1 MSLRNVGLV
10 YRKELLESLRDRR
23 TLMSTILIP
32 LLLFPVLAIG
42 IGYLGAELIGEAS
55 REPSTIMILGG
66 ADSPEVVQG
75 LGMVK
80 NLHIIP
86 AVPNYVDLI
95 TNKKVRAVVDI
106 PAGFQAAIA
115 RGERTAVKIYIF
127 SGDLKSSFG
136 AARIEKFFSEYRDT
150 TVRHSLTAEK
160 LPESLMKP
168 FDIKQENV
176 VSDEKVAAETFG
188 GLIPY
193 LVILMCMTGAMYPAM
208 DLTAGEKERGTM
220 ETILSSPISR
230 THLVLGKFLLV
241 LTASLAT
248 AALSVFSM
256 GVSFWALQHGPALE
270 AAQSGDSSFVQLHI
284 GLGAV
289 LAVFVMALPVAVLF
303 SAVLMTIALFAK
315 TYKEAQSYLTPM
327 TFIVIIPAVAAML
340 PGIELTPKL
349 ALIPILNVSLLCKEL
364 VAGTYHWTFIVLI
377 FLSTCVYAAA
387 ALFVAVKMFQRES
400 VLFRS

>member
-23 TLMSTILIP
+23 TLLSTILIP
-32 LLLFPVLAIG
+32 LLLFPVLAVG
-42 IGYLGAELIGEAS
+42 IGYLGAELIGAAS
-55 REPSTIMILGG
+55 REPSTIMIRGG
-66 ADSPEVVQG
+66 TDSPDVIQG
-75 LGMVK
+75 LAKVK
-80 NLHIIP
+80 NLRIVP
-86 AVPNYVDLI
+86 AVADYVNLI
-95 TNKKVRAVVDI
+95 SNKKVRAVVDI
-106 PAGFQAAIA
+106 PPGFQAAIA
-115 RGERTAVKIYIF
+115 RGEHPTVKIYIF

-136 AARIEKFFSEYRDT
+136 ATRIEKFFTEYRDT
-150 TVRHSLTAEK
+150 KVRRSLAAEK
-160 LPESLMKP
+160 LPENLIKP

-176 VSDEKVAAETFG
+176 VSPEKVAAETFG
-188 GLIPY
+188 GIIPY

-220 ETILSSPISR
+220 ETILSSPIPR

-248 AALSVFSM
+248 AALSVISM
-256 GVSFWALQHGPALE
+256 GASFWGLRHGPALE
-270 AAQSGDSSFVQLHI
+270 AAQSGDSTFVQLHI
-284 GLGAV
+284 GLGAI
-289 LAVFVMALPVAVLF
+289 LSVFVMALPVAVLF

-327 TFIVIIPAVAAML
+327 TFIVVIPAVAAML

-349 ALIPILNVSLLCKEL
+349 AIIPILNVSLLCKEL
-364 VAGTYHWTFIVLI
+364 VAGTYHWTFIALI
-377 FLSTCVYAAA
+377 FLSTCFYAAT

>member
-10 YRKELLESLRDRR
+10 YHKELLESLRDRR

-32 LLLFPVLAIG
+32 LLLFPVLAVG

-55 REPSTIMILGG
+55 REPSTIMVLGG
-66 ADSPEVVQG
+66 ADSPEVIEG
-75 LGMVK
+75 LGKVK
-80 NLHIIP
+80 NLNIIP
-86 AVPNYVDLI
+86 AVPDYVDLI

-106 PAGFQAAIA
+106 PPGFQAAIA
-115 RGERTAVKIYIF
+115 HGERATVKIYIF

-136 AARIEKFFSEYRDT
+136 AARIEKFLTEYRDT
-150 TVRHSLTAEK
+150 TVRHNLAAEK

-168 FDIKQENV
+168 FEIKQQNV

-256 GVSFWALQHGPALE
+256 GVSFWGIQHGPAQE
-270 AAQSGDSSFVQLHI
+270 AVQSGDSSFVQLHI
-284 GLGAV
+284 GLGAI
-289 LAVFVMALPVAVLF
+289 LAVFAMALPVAVLF
-303 SAVLMTIALFAK
+303 SAVLITIALFAK

-327 TFIVIIPAVAAML
+327 TFVVIIPAVAAML

-364 VAGTYHWTFIVLI
+364 VAGTYHWGFIVLI
-377 FLSTCVYAAA
+377 FLSTCLYAAV
-387 ALFVAVKMFQRES
+387 ALFLAVKMFQRES

>member
-10 YRKELLESLRDRR
+10 YRKELLEALRDRR

-32 LLLFPVLAIG
+32 LLLFPVLAVG
-42 IGYLGAELIGEAS
+42 IGYMGAELIGAAS
-55 REPSTIMILGG
+55 RKPSTIMVLGG
-66 ADSPEVVQG
+66 ADSPEVVEG
-75 LGMVK
+75 LGKVK
-80 NLHIIP
+80 NLRIVP
-86 AVPNYVDLI
+86 AVPDYVNLI
-95 TNKKVRAVVDI
+95 SNKKVRAVVDI
-106 PAGFQAAIA
+106 PPGFQAAIA
-115 RGERTAVKIYIF
+115 RGEHPAVKIYIF
-127 SGDLKSSFG
+127 SGDLKSSSG
-136 AARIEKFFSEYRDT
+136 AARIEKFFSEYRDA
-150 TVRHSLTAEK
+150 TVRRSLTAEK
-160 LPESLMKP
+160 LPESLIKP

-176 VSDEKVAAETFG
+176 VSDKKVAAETFG

-248 AALSVFSM
+248 AALSVISM
-256 GVSFWALQHGPALE
+256 GVSFWGLQHGPALE
-270 AAQSGDSSFVQLHI
+270 AAQPGDSSFVQLHI

-289 LAVFVMALPVAVLF
+289 LSVFVMALPVAVLF

-349 ALIPILNVSLLCKEL
+349 AIIPILNVSLLCKEL

-377 FLSTCVYAAA
+377 FLSTCFYAAA

>member
-10 YRKELLESLRDRR
+10 YRKELLEALRDRR

-32 LLLFPVLAIG
+32 LLLFPVLAVG
-42 IGYLGAELIGEAS
+42 IGYMGAELIGAAS
-55 REPSTIMILGG
+55 REPSTIMVLGG
-66 ADSPEVVQG
+66 ADSPEVIQG
-75 LGMVK
+75 LGKVK
-80 NLHIIP
+80 NLRIVP
-86 AVPNYVDLI
+86 AVPDYVNLI
-95 TNKKVRAVVDI
+95 SNKKVRAVVDI

-115 RGERTAVKIYIF
+115 RGEHPAVKIYIF

-136 AARIEKFFSEYRDT
+136 AARIERFFAEYRDA
-150 TVRHSLTAEK
+150 TVRRSLTAEK

-188 GLIPY
+188 GIIPY

-248 AALSVFSM
+248 AALSVISM
-256 GVSFWALQHGPALE
+256 GLSFWGLQHLPALE
-270 AAQSGDSSFVQLHI
+270 AARSGDSTFVQLHI

-289 LAVFVMALPVAVLF
+289 LAIFAMALPVAVLF

-327 TFIVIIPAVAAML
+327 TFIVVIPAVAAML

-349 ALIPILNVSLLCKEL
+349 AIIPILNVSLLCKEL

-377 FLSTCVYAAA
+377 FLSTCFYAAA

>member
-32 LLLFPVLAIG
+32 LLLFPVLAVG
-42 IGYLGAELIGEAS
+42 IGYLGAELIGQAS
-55 REPSTIMILGG
+55 REPSTIMVLGG

-75 LGMVK
+75 LGKVK
-80 NLHIIP
+80 NLRIVH
-86 AVPNYVDLI
+86 AVPDYVNLI
-95 TNKKVRAVVDI
+95 SNKKIRAVVNI
-106 PAGFQAAIA
+106 PPGFQAAIA
-115 RGERTAVKIYIF
+115 RGERSAVKIYIF

-136 AARIEKFFSEYRDT
+136 AARIEKFFSEYRDS
-150 TVRHSLTAEK
+150 TVLRSLAAEK

-188 GLIPY
+188 GIIPY

-248 AALSVFSM
+248 AALSVISM
-256 GVSFWALQHGPALE
+256 GASFWALQHGPALE

-289 LAVFVMALPVAVLF
+289 LAVFAMALPVAVLF

-349 ALIPILNVSLLCKEL
+349 AIIPILNVSLLCKEL
-364 VAGTYHWTFIVLI
+364 VAGTYHWTFITLI
-377 FLSTCVYAAA
+377 FLSTCLYAAA

>member
-32 LLLFPVLAIG
+32 LLLFPVLAVG
-42 IGYLGAELIGEAS
+42 IGYMGAELIGQAS
-55 REPSTIMILGG
+55 REPSTIMVLGG

-75 LGMVK
+75 LGEVK

-86 AVPNYVDLI
+86 AVTDYVNLI
-95 TNKKVRAVVDI
+95 SNKKVRAVVDI
-106 PAGFQAAIA
+106 PPGFQAAIA

-150 TVRHSLTAEK
+150 TVRRSLTAEK

-248 AALSVFSM
+248 AALSVISM
-256 GVSFWALQHGPALE
+256 GVSFWGLQH
-270 AAQSGDSSFVQLHI
+270 AARGR
-284 GLGAV
+284 
-289 LAVFVMALPVAVLF
+289 
-303 SAVLMTIALFAK
+303 
-315 TYKEAQSYLTPM
+315 
-327 TFIVIIPAVAAML
+327 
-340 PGIELTPKL
+340 
-349 ALIPILNVSLLCKEL
+349 SLLRRAYDHRALCQNLQRSPEL
-364 VAGTYHWTFIVLI
+364 SHSHDFRRDHPGRCGH
-377 FLSTCVYAAA
+377 AA
-387 ALFVAVKMFQRES
+387 RH
-400 VLFRS
+400 